1 MKYENISL
9 GERNMKIILDKLL
22 PNHEFIDNYRP
33 EWLKNPIT
41 NKNLELDR
49 YYPVLKIG
57 FEYNGAQHRKKNNLE
72 QWERDKIKKK
82 LCGKAGVIKLV
93 VYYNELDENIILK
106 KIKDCIEMRKCW
118 KKGLSW
124 KK

>member
-9 GERNMKIILDKLL
+9 GEKNMKIILDKLL
-22 PNHEFIDNYRP
+22 PNYKFIDNYRP
-33 EWLKNPIT
+33 DWLKNPIT

-49 YYPVLKIG
+49 YYPDLKIG
-57 FEYNGAQHRKKNNLE
+57 FEFNGVQHRKKNNIE

-82 LCGKAGVIKLV
+82 LCGQAGVIKLV
-93 VYYNELDENIILK
+93 VYYKELDENIINK
-106 KIKDCIEMRKCW
+106 KIQDCFEMRKCW
-118 KKGLSW
+118 EKGLTW